1 MTAHPWA
8 RVEVM
13 GRTFTVHA
21 EQLSMEEAADFWPR
35 VLQAAPDYA
44 RYPRR
49 TSRSIP
55 LMRLV
60 SRTSTSVTPDQQVR
74 PPSTVLSA
82 ETMCG

>member
-1 MTAHPWA
+1 
-8 RVEVM
+8 VM
-13 GRTFTVHA
+13 GRTLAVRA
-21 EQLSMEEAADFWPR
+21 EQLSTEEAAAFWPR

-49 TSRSIP
+49 TSRAIP

-60 SRTSTSVTPDQQVR
+60 PRTTASATRDEQVR

-82 ETMCG
+82 EMTHR